1 MRVRNLKEPK
11 ICLKNQKKRENL
23 NQFQLT
29 TRLSKRNKE
38 TNLRERKRRSHLKTL
53 RVKRRKSL
61 QKIKQSANLA
71 TIELSLEEGARELV
85 NTLKTLHKINHNIK
99 MESISL
105 KERIRKRSSRRGTI
119 NRLRATNSQ
128 KAQLT
133 L

>member
-1 MRVRNLKEPK
+1 MRNLKEPK
-11 ICLKNQKKRENL
+11 ICLKKQKKRENL

-53 RVKRRKSL
+53 RVKKRKRL
-61 QKIKQSANLA
+61 TKINQSANLA
-71 TIELSLEEGARELV
+71 TIELLLEEGARELV

-119 NRLRATNSQ
+119 NNLRATNSQ